1 MSSVGPLKHLL
12 LCAALAALCVAQ
24 KTNSTPVQVAANAR
38 PAIIQAEAA
47 TAQVVS
53 APDTSTAQLSS
64 ANFHAASSEE
74 INGMEQ
80 TLEHYVN
87 SFESLD
93 LAGIHQ
99 IWPGMDRQHEKAFKS
114 AFSSFKSWSSKPQLG
129 LLCAVPRVSDAS
141 ANVQCSETVTY
152 TVDKNK
158 TKQAGP
164 AKLSIQLKWQSGQWI
179 LQDMRGSS

>member
-1 MSSVGPLKHLL
+1 MSSVGVLKHLL
-12 LCAALAALCVAQ
+12 LCAALATLCAAQ
-24 KTNSTPVQVAANAR
+24 KTNSTPVPNAR
-38 PAIIQAEAA
+38 PAIIQYEAA
-47 TAQVVS
+47 TPQIVS
-53 APDTSTAQLSS
+53 TSDTSSAQLSS
-64 ANFHAASSEE
+64 ANFRVASSEE
-74 INGMEQ
+74 IIGMEQ

-129 LLCAVPRVSDAS
+129 LLCAVPRVSDAT
-141 ANVQCSETVTY
+141 ANVQCSQTVTY

-158 TKQAGP
+158 TKEAGP
-164 AKLSIQLKWQSGQWI
+164 AKLSIQLKLQSGQWI
-179 LQDMRGSS
+179 FQDMRGSS

>member
-1 MSSVGPLKHLL
+1 MSSVGLLKHLL
-12 LCAALAALCVAQ
+12 IFVALAGICAAQ
-24 KTNSTPVQVAANAR
+24 KTAPVEAANAR
-38 PAIIQAEAA
+38 PAIIQQIAPS
-47 TAQVVS
+47 AQVVK
-53 APDTSTAQLSS
+53 APDTASAQLSS
-64 ANFHAASSEE
+64 ANFHVASTEE
-74 INGMEQ
+74 IHGMEQ

-99 IWPGMDRQHEKAFKS
+99 VWPNMDRQNEKALKT

-129 LLCAVPRVSDAS
+129 LLCAVPRVSDAT
-141 ANVQCSETVTY
+141 ADVQCSQTVTY

>member
-1 MSSVGPLKHLL
+1 MSSVGVLKHLS
-12 LCAALAALCVAQ
+12 LCAALATLCGAQ
-24 KTNSTPVQVAANAR
+24 KTNSPAQVADAR
-38 PAIIQAEAA
+38 PAIIQQTAQ
-47 TAQVVS
+47 TAQVVN
-53 APDTSTAQLSS
+53 APETSSPQLSS
-64 ANFHAASSEE
+64 ANFHVASTEE

-129 LLCAVPRVSDAS
+129 LLCAVPRVSDAT
-141 ANVQCSETVTY
+141 ADVQCSQIVTY

-164 AKLSIQLKWQSGQWI
+164 AKLSIELKWQSGQW
-179 LQDMRGSS
+179 LMQDMKGSS